1 LDFDRK
7 DKTNQRRLLTGVK
20 WFPARSALEVVVG
33 VVPVSG
39 GDEEI
44 ANDARASAASSKT

>member
-20 WFPARSALEVVVG
+20 WFPARSTLEVVVG
-33 VVPVSG
+33 VVPVNGS
-39 GDEEI
+39 DEEI
-44 ANDARASAASSKT
+44 ADGARASSASSKN